1 MFIIPV
7 ILDKKAHHKLKHHNK
22 QTHLPADEMPKGME
36 IPTLCDYLEEKIIS
50 SRKEQNMASK
60 SKEAREGQKEYW
72 GNKLNQ
78 RLSFLAD
85 KGFDPG
91 KIAKDAA
98 VREIRAHI
106 RETETRLK
114 AIASAEKKVEEMA
127 RIKTEKAAA
136 PKIEKGKKKKEVEKA
151 TEVGKRQQKK
161 KKKQES
167 KSKD

>member
-1 MFIIPV
+1 
-7 ILDKKAHHKLKHHNK
+7 
-22 QTHLPADEMPKGME
+22 
-36 IPTLCDYLEEKIIS
+36 
-50 SRKEQNMASK
+50 MASK

-85 KGFDPG
+85 KDFDPG

-98 VREIRAHI
+98 VRKIRAKI
-106 RETETRLK
+106 REAESRLK
-114 AIASAEKKVEEMA
+114 AIASAEKKAEEMA

-151 TEVGKRQQKK
+151 PGVSKRQQKK
-161 KKKQES
+161 SKKTEK
-167 KSKD
+167 KSKE